1 MSHMYSEIL
10 LNVINICHRHI
21 RKFNLVLT
29 GLGVETVHNMQVSM
43 RIKASLNVKLVK
55 VIQGN
60 RQIDDSMRVESK
72 YKI

>member
-1 MSHMYSEIL
+1 M
-10 LNVINICHRHI
+10 
-21 RKFNLVLT
+21 
-29 GLGVETVHNMQVSM
+29 ETVHNMQVPM

-60 RQIDDSMRVESK
+60 RQIDDFMRVESK